1 MPYCLVESCLATFWS
16 VNGILLSEGDHL
28 LINNNMQLDL
38 VMVNATHFDHRSRV
52 ASLEP
57 VKVEYDQRLPD
68 KLIDY

>member
-1 MPYCLVESCLATFWS
+1 
-16 VNGILLSEGDHL
+16 
-28 LINNNMQLDL
+28 MQLDL